1 MKVTLIASTEFHTLP
16 KSAVEGGYVWQGTD
30 VEMADEL
37 AEFSGRACYQSWTRP
52 NPKTRENVDYM
63 KHILELAHE
72 SVLEHASATFYIEG
86 VSRSL
91 THELCRHRH
100 LSFSQLSQ
108 RYVAED
114 DAQLVTPPAIESH
127 SRDNGDSPDSFITD
141 VGEAWDDIESGRI
154 LDFRGAYQRLVKSLT
169 DEGLPRKQAREA
181 ARAVLP
187 NATETKIVVTGN
199 MRAWRDVLKKRWHV
213 AADAEIRQ
221 LAGELLRQ
229 LREIAPNTFQDIPGT
244 PYE

>member
-1 MKVTLIASTEFHTLP
+1 MRVTLVGKTEFFAPEHI
-16 KSAVEGGYVWQGTD
+16 AYEFEGSTGEDLSV
-30 VEMADEL
+30 L
-37 AEFSGRACYQSWTRP
+37 SGRLCYMSFHKP
-52 NPKTRENVDYM
+52 NKATATNEGYLKNIIAQE
-63 KHILELAHE
+63 HF
-72 SVLEHASATFYIEG
+72 SVLEHSSASFLIEG

-108 RYVAED
+108 RYVNES
-114 DAQLVTPPAIESH
+114 DAHMVTPPAIKEH

-141 VGEAWDDIESGRI
+141 VGEAWDDIDSGRV

-229 LREIAPNTFQDIPGT
+229 LREIAPNTFQDIPEE
-244 PYE
+244 PYGSEGND